1 MLKDHEDLRLLK
13 QKHEMHPRYV
23 NIFDD
28 LGMDWEAIVNTRD
41 TENEA
46 DFIQDT
52 VAKKGLVLDLCCG
65 TGRHIVALAK
75 RSCNVAG
82 MDVSKKLLAIAKLR
96 MTRAKVKFPL
106 VRADMRFFPFRDSVF
121 ATILSMFTSFGYLPS
136 ESEDAL
142 SLLEINRTLKGKGK
156 FLLDLA
162 NRDHIIKGFRERDW
176 AEFTPFYLLE
186 KRSLDFKA
194 SKLSSQWTLIEKKT
208 GHIKSIQHNVRLYTY
223 ARVEQLL
230 NEAGLAIKHAY
241 GGYDERDFALETSR
255 MIIIAQ
261 KPV

>member
-1 MLKDHEDLRLLK
+1 MLK
-13 QKHEMHPRYV
+13 QKHEKRPRFV

-28 LGMDWEAIVNTRD
+28 LGTDWEAIVNARD
-41 TENEA
+41 TEYEA
-46 DFIQDT
+46 DFIRET
-52 VAKKGLVLDLCCG
+52 AVKKGIVLDLCCG
-65 TGRHIVALAK
+65 TGRHVVALAK
-75 RSCNVAG
+75 RGCNVAG
-82 MDVSKKLLAIAKLR
+82 MDVSQKLLAIAKMR
-96 MTRAKVKFPL
+96 MRRANVRLPL

-142 SLLEINRTLKGKGK
+142 SLLEINRTLKSRGK

-176 AEFTPFYLLE
+176 AEFAPFYLLE
-186 KRSLDFKA
+186 KRSLDLKT
-194 SKLSSQWTLIEKKT
+194 SRLSSQWTLIGKKT

-230 NEAGLAIKHAY
+230 SETGLAVENVY
-241 GGYDERDFALETSR
+241 GGYDKQDFALETSR
-255 MIIIAQ
+255 MIITA
-261 KPV
+261 KKTA

>member
-1 MLKDHEDLRLLK
+1 
-13 QKHEMHPRYV
+13 
-23 NIFDD
+23 
-28 LGMDWEAIVNTRD
+28 MDWEAIVNARN
-41 TENEA
+41 TEKEA
-46 DFIQDT
+46 DFLQDT

-75 RSCNVAG
+75 RGCNVVG
-82 MDVSKKLLAIAKLR
+82 MDVSKNLLAIAKLR
-96 MTRAKVKFPL
+96 MTRAKVRLPL
-106 VRADMRFFPFRDSVF
+106 VRADMRFFPFRDGVF
-121 ATILSMFTSFGYLPS
+121 ATIVNMFTSFGYLPS

-186 KRSLDFKA
+186 NRSLDFRA

-208 GHIKSIQHNVRLYTY
+208 GRIKSIQHNVRLFTY

-241 GGYDERDFALETSR
+241 GGYDKQDFALETSR
-255 MIIIAQ
+255 MIMIAQ
-261 KPV
+261 KSA

>member
-1 MLKDHEDLRLLK
+1 
-13 QKHEMHPRYV
+13 V
-23 NIFDD
+23 NIFDE
-28 LGMDWEAIVNTRD
+28 LGMDWEAIVNARD
-41 TENEA
+41 TGYEA
-46 DFIQDT
+46 DFMQET
-52 VAKKGLVLDLCCG
+52 VAKKGPVLDLCCG
-65 TGRHIVALAK
+65 TGRHVVALAK
-75 RSCNVAG
+75 RGCNVTG

-96 MTRAKVKFPL
+96 MTRNKTRSPL
-106 VRADMRFFPFRDSVF
+106 IRADMRFFPFRDNIF
-121 ATILSMFTSFGYLPS
+121 EAILNMFTSFGYLPS

-162 NRDHIIKGFRERDW
+162 NRDHIFKGFRERDW

-194 SKLSSQWTLIEKKT
+194 SKLSSQWTLIEKKA

-223 ARVEQLL
+223 TRVEQLL
-230 NEAGLAIKHAY
+230 NEAGLAIEHVY
-241 GGYDERDFALETSR
+241 GGYNKQEFTLETSR

-261 KPV
+261 KSA